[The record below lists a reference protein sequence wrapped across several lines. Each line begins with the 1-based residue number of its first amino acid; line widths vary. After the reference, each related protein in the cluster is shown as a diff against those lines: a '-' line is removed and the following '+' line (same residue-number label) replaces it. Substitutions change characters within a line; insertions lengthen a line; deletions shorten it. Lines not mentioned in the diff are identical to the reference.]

1 LRAFTHKRDF
11 YAGGLLVLLGLV
23 MAIKGPGY
31 RVGTLM
37 HMGPG
42 FMPTV
47 LGVILIFLGILI
59 AGTAVAAPPVEGE
72 ERILPPN
79 PQWWGWFCIIAGP
92 ALFILLGTYFG
103 LIPATFACVFVS
115 SLGDRTATWKGS
127 LVLATVVTVFGVALF
142 SYVLKVPMPLL
153 EWRV

>member
-1 LRAFTHKRDF
+1 
-11 YAGGLLVLLGLV
+11 
-23 MAIKGPGY
+23 
-31 RVGTLM
+31 
-37 HMGPG
+37 
-42 FMPTV
+42 MPTV

>member
-1 LRAFTHKRDF
+1 M
-11 YAGGLLVLLGLV
+11 LLGLV

-31 RVGTLM
+31 RIGTLM